1 VTKTGTS
8 SRWLP
13 GTRRQDARFSSR
25 MRGAKQMVD
34 SKAKHDFRD
43 RDRINRNEEYEVQY
57 WAKELAVSKDRLIA
71 AIEDVGP
78 MVTDV
83 KKALRR

>member
-1 VTKTGTS
+1 MADDT
-8 SRWLP
+8 
-13 GTRRQDARFSSR
+13 
-25 MRGAKQMVD
+25 AKR
-34 SKAKHDFRD
+34 DFRD

-57 WAKELAVSKDRLIA
+57 WTKELAVSKERLIA

-78 MVTDV
+78 MVVDV